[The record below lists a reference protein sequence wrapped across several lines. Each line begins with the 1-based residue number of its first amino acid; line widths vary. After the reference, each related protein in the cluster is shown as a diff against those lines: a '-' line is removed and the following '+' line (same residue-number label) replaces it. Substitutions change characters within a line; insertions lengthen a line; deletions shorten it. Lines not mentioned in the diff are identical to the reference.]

1 MKWDSLAMVESF
13 YFTNCIP
20 QETKFNNGKWN
31 QLEEKTRQWAKQFGK
46 VYVVC
51 GPVFLGDDTLR
62 IGHNGVAVPDACFK
76 ALFAPQDESYVAIA
90 FLMQNGGEARSL
102 MDCACS
108 VDELESVLFE
118 APKIN
123 N

>member
-1 MKWDSLAMVESF
+1 M
-13 YFTNCIP
+13 
-20 QETKFNNGKWN
+20 GK
-31 QLEEKTRQWAKQFGK
+31 TICK

-76 ALFAPQDESYVAIA
+76 ALLAPQDESYV
-90 FLMQNGGEARSL
+90 LMQNGGEERSL